1 MTLSEYLDQ
10 GGRGAMTRLAKEV
23 GVSVVTVLRW
33 RRGQAA
39 PSWDRIPAIE
49 RATAGAVTAQDFV
62 PRPAEAA

>member
-10 GGRGAMTRLAKEV
+10 AGRGAMTRVAKEV

-33 RRGQAA
+33 RRGDAA

-49 RATAGAVTAQDFV
+49 RATGNAVTAADFV
-62 PRPAEAA
+62 PRAKKAA